1 MFMRNII
8 FSTLSLLALFS
19 LNAEAQKKLTAESE
33 MRKLI
38 AAMNMTLDGFC
49 DHTSMMADDEIHQ
62 HYTDLLRDAG
72 LLIYGR
78 ITYRLMEYW
87 RPFIGNPSGNKS
99 EDEFAVTI
107 DRIPK
112 IVYSRTLDQIDW
124 KGTELKREIVKDEIS
139 TLKQQP
145 GRNILVGS
153 PSLIVQLGSL
163 GLIDEYQLCL
173 HPLVI
178 GHGLTLFKNIAD
190 RIDLTLLK
198 TKTFECGALMLYHQ
212 PRQSSRS

>member
-62 HYTDLLRDAG
+62 HYTDLLRDAD

-78 ITYRLMEYW
+78 ITFQLMEYW

-112 IVYSRTLDQIDW
+112 IVYSRTLDHVDW
-124 KGTELKREIVKDEIS
+124 KGTELKREIVKDEILA
-139 TLKQQP
+139 LKQRP
-145 GRNILVGS
+145 GKKMFVGS
-153 PSLIVQLGSL
+153 PSLIVQLGNL
-163 GLIDEYQLCL
+163 GLIDEYQLGL
-173 HPLVI
+173 HPTVI
-178 GHGLTLFKNIAD
+178 GHGLPLFKNITEW
-190 RIDLTLLK
+190 IDLKLLK
-198 TKTFECGALMLYHQ
+198 TKTFVCGALMLYYQ
-212 PRQSSRS
+212 RRQSSSA